1 MTKAIPDR
9 YAAAG
14 VKLDTAEEAKRRIAE
29 LVRATRTP
37 LARGAVGG
45 FGGMVRMPEGYKK
58 PVLVLS
64 TDGVGSKVLVAA
76 AAGIHDTVGEDLVH
90 HSVNDI
96 LVHGATPLAFL
107 DYIATGNLVPE
118 IAAQIVSGVARGCR
132 AHDMTLAGGETAQ
145 MPDLYQPGHYDLA
158 GSIVGVVEEDK
169 ALHGD
174 RVTAGDQLIGY
185 ASTGLHT
192 NGYTLARKIVFDR
205 MKLGIDDPFPET
217 DQSVRQV
224 LLAVHRSYAAALRPV
239 LGEVHALAHVTGG
252 GIAGN
257 LVRVLP
263 PGVEAVVD
271 AGSWPWPPLFRV
283 LMRAGQVG
291 RDEMR
296 RVFNLGV
303 GMIAVV
309 ARDHVEMAVR
319 AAQRAQVQAW
329 IIGEIRP
336 AGKGAAAATVRFEER

>member
-1 MTKAIPDR
+1 MTDR
-9 YAAAG
+9 YASAG
-14 VKLDTAEEAKRRIAE
+14 VSLATGEEAKRRIAE

-45 FGGMVRMPEGYKK
+45 FGGMVRVPEGYRK
-58 PVLVLS
+58 PLLVMS

-76 AAGIHDTVGEDLVH
+76 AAGIHDTVGEDLVN

-107 DYIATGNLVPE
+107 DYIAAGNLIPE
-118 IAAQIVSGVARGCR
+118 LAEQIVAGVARGCQ
-132 AHDMTLAGGETAQ
+132 AHEMTLAGGETAQ

-158 GSIVGVVEEDK
+158 GSIVGVVEEDQ

-174 RVTAGDQLIGY
+174 RVSAGDQVIGL

-192 NGYTLARKIVFDR
+192 NGYTLARKIVFDTMR
-205 MKLGIDDPFPET
+205 LGIDDPFPET
-217 DQSVRQV
+217 TQSVGQV

-239 LGEVHALAHVTGG
+239 LADVHALAHVTGG

-263 PGVEAVVD
+263 PNVEAVLD
-271 AGSWPWPPLFRV
+271 AGSWPWPSVFRV
-283 LMRAGQVG
+283 LMRSGQIG

-303 GMIAVV
+303 GMIAVS
-309 ARDHVEMAVR
+309 ARDAVEMVVR
-319 AAQRAQVQAW
+319 AAERAHVPAL

-336 AGKGAAAATVRFEER
+336 ARKGRPAAVRFEER

>member
-1 MTKAIPDR
+1 MTDR
-9 YAAAG
+9 YASAG
-14 VKLDTAEEAKRRIAE
+14 ISLATADEAKRRIAA
-29 LVRATRTP
+29 LVRATRTE

-45 FGGMVRMPEGYKK
+45 FGGMVRVPDGYKK
-58 PVLVLS
+58 PVLVMS

-76 AAGIHDTVGEDLVH
+76 AAGIHDTVGEDLVN

-107 DYIATGNLVPE
+107 DYIAAGTLIPE
-118 IAAQIVSGVARGCR
+118 VAEQIVAGVARGCQ

-145 MPDLYQPGHYDLA
+145 MPDLYHPGHYDLA
-158 GSIVGVVEEDK
+158 GSIVGVVEEDQ

-174 RVTAGDQLIGY
+174 RVTAGDQIIGFP
-185 ASTGLHT
+185 STGLHT
-192 NGYTLARKIVFDR
+192 NGYTLARKIVFDT
-205 MKLGIDDPFPET
+205 MGLGVDDPFPET
-217 DQSVRQV
+217 TQSVGQV
-224 LLAVHRSYAAALRPV
+224 LLAVHRSYADALRPV
-239 LGEVHALAHVTGG
+239 LAQVHALAHVTGG

-263 PGVEAVVD
+263 PGVEAVID
-271 AGSWPWPPLFRV
+271 AGSWPWPPVFRV
-283 LMRAGQVG
+283 LMRSGKVG

-303 GMIAVV
+303 GMIAVSARDDVEMV
-309 ARDHVEMAVR
+309 ARAAERAHVP
-319 AAQRAQVQAW
+319 AW

-336 AGKGAAAATVRFEER
+336 ARKGSPSAVRFEER

>member
-1 MTKAIPDR
+1 VTKADR
-9 YAAAG
+9 YAAVG

-45 FGGMVRMPEGYKK
+45 FAGMVRVPDGYKK
-58 PVLVLS
+58 PVLVMS

-76 AAGIHDTVGEDLVH
+76 AAGIHDTVGEDLVN

-158 GSIVGVVEEDK
+158 GSIVGVVEEDR

-192 NGYTLARKIVFDR
+192 NGYTLARKIVFDW
-205 MKLGIDDPFPET
+205 MKLGVDDRFPET
-217 DQSVRQV
+217 EQSVGQV
-224 LLAVHRSYAAALRPV
+224 LLAVHRSYTAALRPL
-239 LGEVHALAHVTGG
+239 LGDVHALAHVTGG

-291 RDEMR
+291 REEMR

-309 ARDHVEMAVR
+309 ARDDVETAVR
-319 AAQRAQVQAW
+319 AAERVQVPAW
-329 IIGEIRP
+329 LIGEVR
-336 AGKGAAAATVRFEER
+336 AGSKPVVRFEER

>member
-1 MTKAIPDR
+1 MTKAPPGR

-14 VKLDTAEEAKRRIAE
+14 VNLDTAEEAKRRIAE
-29 LVRATRTP
+29 LVKATRTP
-37 LARGAVGG
+37 LARGQVGG
-45 FGGMVRMPEGYKK
+45 FGGMVRVPEGYKK
-58 PVLVLS
+58 PVLVMS

-76 AAGIHDTVGEDLVH
+76 AAGTHDTVGEDLVN

-118 IAAQIVSGVARGCR
+118 TAAQIVSGVARGCR
-132 AHDMTLAGGETAQ
+132 AHEMTLAGGETAQ
-145 MPDLYQPGHYDLA
+145 LPDLYQPGHYDLA
-158 GSIVGVVEEDK
+158 GAIVGVVEEDK

-174 RVTAGDQLIGY
+174 RVAPGDQIVGY

-192 NGYTLARKIVFDR
+192 NGYTLARRIVFEW

-217 DQSVRQV
+217 DQSVGQV
-224 LLAVHRSYAAALRPV
+224 LLAVHRSYAAAVRPV
-239 LGEVHALAHVTGG
+239 LGDVHALAHVTGG

-263 PGVEAVVD
+263 AGVEAVLD

-296 RVFNLGV
+296 SVFNLGI

-309 ARDHVEMAVR
+309 ARDDVEATVRVAERAHVP
-319 AAQRAQVQAW
+319 AW
-329 IIGEIRP
+329 IIGEIRTSR
-336 AGKGAAAATVRFEER
+336 KGASAVRFEER

>member
-1 MTKAIPDR
+1 
-9 YAAAG
+9 

-45 FGGMVRMPEGYKK
+45 FGGMVRVPDGYKK
-58 PVLVLS
+58 PLLVMS

-76 AAGIHDTVGEDLVH
+76 AAGIHDTVGEDLVN

-192 NGYTLARKIVFDR
+192 NGYTLARKIVFDW
-205 MKLGIDDPFPET
+205 MKLGIDGRFPET
-217 DQSVRQV
+217 EQSVGEV
-224 LLAVHRSYAAALRPV
+224 LLAVHRSYALALRPL
-239 LGEVHALAHVTGG
+239 LGDVHALAHVTGG

-291 RDEMR
+291 REEMR

-309 ARDHVEMAVR
+309 ARDDVETAVR
-319 AAQRAQVQAW
+319 AAERVQVPAW
-329 IIGEIRP
+329 LIGEVR
-336 AGKGAAAATVRFEER
+336 AGSKPVVRFEER

>member
-1 MTKAIPDR
+1 MSK

-37 LARGAVGG
+37 LARGQIGG
-45 FGGMVRMPEGYKK
+45 FGGMVRVPDGYEK
-58 PVLVLS
+58 PVLVMS
-64 TDGVGSKVLVAA
+64 TDGVGTKVLVAA
-76 AAGIHDTVGEDLVH
+76 AAGIHDTVGEDLVN

-96 LVHGATPLAFL
+96 LVHGATPLAFM

-118 IAAQIVSGVARGCR
+118 IAAQIVAGVARGCR

-145 MPDLYQPGHYDLA
+145 LPDLYQPGHYDLA

-174 RVTAGDQLIGY
+174 RVKPGDQLIGY
-185 ASTGLHT
+185 GSTGLHT
-192 NGYTLARKIVFDR
+192 NGYTLARKIIFES
-205 MKLGIDDPFPET
+205 MKLRVDAPFPET
-217 DQSVRQV
+217 EQTVGQV
-224 LLAVHRSYAAALRPV
+224 LLAVHRSYAAALRPL
-239 LGEVHALAHVTGG
+239 LGDVHALAHITGG
-252 GIAGN
+252 GIPGN

-263 PGVEAVVD
+263 AGTDAVVD

-283 LMRAGQVG
+283 LMRAGQVS
-291 RDEMR
+291 RNEMR

-309 ARDHVEMAVR
+309 ARDHVEATIR
-319 AAQRAQVQAW
+319 AAERVQVPAW
-329 IIGEIRP
+329 VIGEIRP
-336 AGKGAAAATVRFEER
+336 AIRGGPAVRFEER